1 MRAVTGG
8 LVAFDR
14 RLAFGGKTVTITA
27 MKFALAILVYL
38 LMAAVIGVGILLTV
52 AGKPLFLIIALIAF
66 VVAFGKLGC
75 MTH

>member
-1 MRAVTGG
+1 
-8 LVAFDR
+8 
-14 RLAFGGKTVTITA
+14 

-38 LMAAVIGVGILLTV
+38 VIASILGAGILLVV
-52 AGKPLFLIIALIAF
+52 AGKPLFLIIAFIAF

>member
-1 MRAVTGG
+1 
-8 LVAFDR
+8 
-14 RLAFGGKTVTITA
+14 

-38 LMAAVIGVGILLTV
+38 LMAVILGVGILLVV
-52 AGKPLFLIIALIAF
+52 AGKPLFLIIAVIAF